1 MALLLALVVVLL
13 AGLLAAAFRRHPDAK
28 GRALALRRMAL
39 GLTAAYTALV
49 GLFVAGEILADPG
62 GWEGVGLV
70 ALWLV
75 PLVVLGLLG
84 WFRPDAARIPLT
96 VATAAVVAVSIWYAI
111 ADRSWRSFENS
122 HGPVRAIASF
132 ALCAALGAYG
142 YRRPLRGGI
151 LLLAASLA
159 PVVLQAAVGGGRGSA
174 SLLALTS
181 PGAVTG
187 VLYLASLAPGGGAP
201 VPASGRD
208 TPSGRPPPKDS

>member
-1 MALLLALVVVLL
+1 MALLLPLVVVLL
-13 AGLLAAAFRRHPDAK
+13 AALLAAAIRRHPDAK

-49 GLFVAGEILADPG
+49 GLFVAGEILTDPG
-62 GWEGVGLV
+62 GGEGVGLV

-96 VATAAVVAVSIWYAI
+96 VLTGAVVAMSLWYAI
-111 ADRSWRSFENS
+111 ADQSWQSFENS

-132 ALCAALGAYG
+132 ALCAALGAFG

-151 LLLAASLA
+151 LLLVASLV
-159 PVVLQAAVGGGRGSA
+159 PVALQAAAGSGRGST
-174 SLLALTS
+174 SLVALTS
-181 PGAVTG
+181 PGALVG
-187 VLYLASLAPGGGAP
+187 ILYLASLAPGGGAP
-201 VPASGRD
+201 VPPSGRD
-208 TPSGRPPPKDS
+208 AA